1 MGLKSFKSMIRVESS
16 YLAAPWE
23 DIRSEQC
30 LYKTLEVSESHRS
43 TGTLCIPRPLRERR
57 VVASTLRRRSYPKK
71 RASGRATESP
81 GPCNGSPSSWEVDS
95 APNWTLDLPYRRSP
109 PPLSSHPA
117 RWTVDSGDLVCWIL
131 YDCQLS
137 RGHRDHFR
145 QILVKEVKKNTK
157 EIIQLV
163 DGSGKDGCIALS
175 LN

>member
-1 MGLKSFKSMIRVESS
+1 MGLKSFKSMIRVDSL
-16 YLAAPWE
+16 YLAASWE
-23 DIRSEQC
+23 DLRSDQR
-30 LYKTLEVSESHRS
+30 LYETLEVSQSHHS
-43 TGTLCIPRPLRERR
+43 TGTLCIPRSLRERR

-71 RASGRATESP
+71 TASGRATESS
-81 GPCNGSPSSWEVDS
+81 GPCNDSPSSWEVDS
-95 APNWTLDLPYRRSP
+95 APNLTLDLPYRRSP
-109 PPLSSHPA
+109 PPSSNSV

-145 QILVKEVKKNTK
+145 QILAKEVKENTK

-163 DGSGKDGCIALS
+163 DGYGIDGCIAYS